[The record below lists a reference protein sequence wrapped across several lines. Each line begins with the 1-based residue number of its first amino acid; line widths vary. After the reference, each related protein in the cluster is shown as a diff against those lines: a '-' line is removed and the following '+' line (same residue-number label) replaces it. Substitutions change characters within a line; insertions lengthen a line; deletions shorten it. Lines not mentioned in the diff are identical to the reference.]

1 MRIPQSVVMSLG
13 LERGKEGW
21 SEGHLATL
29 QPRKGALVAIVQ
41 EHLVEAQ
48 GRQPDH
54 NRNNINR

>member
-1 MRIPQSVVMSLG
+1 MSLG